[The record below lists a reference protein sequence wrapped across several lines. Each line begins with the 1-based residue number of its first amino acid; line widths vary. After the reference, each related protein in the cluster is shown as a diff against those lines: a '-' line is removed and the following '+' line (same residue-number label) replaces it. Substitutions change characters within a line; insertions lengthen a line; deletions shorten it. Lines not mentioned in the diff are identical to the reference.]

1 MAQYDLVLLVLPLA
15 VPCLPCH
22 QVCFG
27 AVLDALSRGDG
38 PALSMRLATS
48 RRALVDLLPALASDS
63 YGRAYPSLLKLH
75 MLQEIQDVAGLMH
88 QVAGWGSWRGSGM
101 DFKIGAQDEA
111 VKGRELAIALPTAGS
126 NTCNKSVQQKCV
138 SCLSV

>member
-1 MAQYDLVLLVLPLA
+1 MGYLQLMCRTLLEHPQALHKPYAACADYCFLSW
-15 VPCLPCH
+15 CLLRH

-27 AVLDALSRGDG
+27 AVLDALSRGDA

-88 QVAGWGSWRGSGM
+88 QVGEAGFGVGCWGLSHGLREGQAVSW
-101 DFKIGAQDEA
+101 QLCQ
-111 VKGRELAIALPTAGS
+111 VHQT
-126 NTCNKSVQQKCV
+126 T
-138 SCLSV
+138 